1 MVRIAIGFFILFGAV
16 GFEDMMIEMNQPQPL
31 TPFLLKACLG
41 CSLMIWGLYDLN
53 KKGTF
58 DNV

>member
-16 GFEDMMIEMNQPQPL
+16 GFEDMMIETNQPQPL
-31 TPFLLKACLG
+31 TSFLLKVCIG
-41 CSLMIWGLYDLN
+41 FSLMGWGLLSIN
-53 KKGTF
+53 KRGI

>member
-1 MVRIAIGFFILFGAV
+1 MVRVAIGFFVLFGAV
-16 GFEDMMIEMNQPQPL
+16 GFEDMMIEVNQPQPL
-31 TPFLLKACLG
+31 TPFLVKAFVGL
-41 CSLMIWGLYDLN
+41 SFMAWGLYDLN

>member
-1 MVRIAIGFFILFGAV
+1 MIRIAIGFFILFGAV

-31 TPFLLKACLG
+31 TPFLLKVCIG
-41 CSLMIWGLYDLN
+41 SSLMIWGLLSIN
-53 KKGTF
+53 KRGI